1 MKMQHYVGLN
11 KRSHSDFMHSIIKG
25 DANI

>member
-11 KRSHSDFMHSIIKG
+11 KRSHSIIKG